1 MTGLDV
7 WATFCG
13 TFGRHDVYKTLACVA
28 LLPTFR
34 EPNVSER
41 VRVAIVWAK
50 HELIMG
56 VWERNPQWGL
66 EPLVGDH
73 GDEAPEAQL

>member
-1 MTGLDV
+1 
-7 WATFCG
+7 
-13 TFGRHDVYKTLACVA
+13 
-28 LLPTFR
+28 
-34 EPNVSER
+34 VSER